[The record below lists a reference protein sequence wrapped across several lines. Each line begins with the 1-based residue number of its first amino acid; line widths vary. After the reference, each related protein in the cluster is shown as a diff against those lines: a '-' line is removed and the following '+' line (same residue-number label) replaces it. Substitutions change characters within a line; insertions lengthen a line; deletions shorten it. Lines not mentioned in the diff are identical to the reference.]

1 MHPDIIIPLL
11 NDTLVISSYR
21 LFFILACAAVLI
33 ISAILLRRHGL
44 PVSKTVILL
53 VIITLAVP
61 VGARLLHAITNP
73 GLYLSDPEQLW
84 SLQLTGFSLMGGL
97 LLATAAGIAAARWLG
112 LDPWQMADRIAPGLG
127 AGLALMRVGC
137 YLNGCCFGIKTDL
150 PWAVHYP
157 IGSIPYKYYLPAL
170 LEQDTVLPFA
180 LINSPGIHPAQLYE
194 LLAALL
200 ITAAAV
206 FLLRRKAPAG
216 VPFLVFALLFAGFRW
231 FNSTLRVPAVTL
243 SIDPWFYPVLYL
255 VIILLCLLLIIK
267 KTGTKARQDLQ

>member
-1 MHPDIIIPLL
+1 MHPDIVISLL
-11 NDTLVISSYR
+11 NETLVISSYR

-33 ISAILLRRHGL
+33 ISTILLRQLDL

-53 VIITLAVP
+53 AMITLSVP
-61 VGARLLHAITNP
+61 VGARLLHVISNP
-73 GLYLSDPEQLW
+73 SLYLSDPERLW

-97 LLATAAGIAAARWLG
+97 LLATAAGIVTARSLS
-112 LDPWQMADRIAPGLG
+112 LDPWQIADRIAPGLG
-127 AGLALMRVGC
+127 TGLALMRVGC
-137 YLNGCCFGIKTDL
+137 YLNGCCFGTKTDL

-157 IGSIPYKYYLPAL
+157 IGSIPYNYYLPAL
-170 LEQDTVLPFA
+170 LDQETVLPFA
-180 LINSPGIHPAQLYE
+180 LITSPGIHPAQLYE

-200 ITAAAV
+200 ITALAV

-243 SIDPWFYPVLYL
+243 AIGPWFYPMLYL

-267 KTGTKARQDLQ
+267 RTIRKAGQDLQ